1 MRALLCRELGNIN
14 NLEFGEIA
22 APVLDPDRSDQ
33 VRIRVHASGVNFP
46 DILMVEGKY
55 QVKPALPFVP
65 GLEVAGEVIECA
77 PGVSHV
83 HPGDRVIAFARHGG
97 GHAEQIVVPGAIVTP
112 LPDALDYA
120 SAAAFP
126 IAFGTAHFALT
137 HRGQL
142 SAGQTLLVLGAAG
155 GVGLAAIKVG
165 KFLGATVIATA
176 SSADKLKVA
185 SAAGADYTINY
196 QAEALRDRVLALTD
210 GKGCDLVFD
219 PVGGTAFEQCVRCIG
234 WEGRILIIGFASGDI
249 PRVATNMILV
259 KNFSVTGVVFGEHS
273 ARYPEESRA
282 RFESL
287 LDAVTSGALIIEPPA
302 VFALSNGV
310 AALDEMANRR
320 VIGKIVLTP
329 DQGKPTIVRST
340 Q

>member
-14 NLEFGEIA
+14 NLEFGEMP
-22 APVLDPDRSDQ
+22 APVLGPEQTDQ

-65 GLEVAGEVIECA
+65 GLEVAGEVIEC
-77 PGVSHV
+77 GSDVSHV
-83 HPGDRVIAFARHGG
+83 QPGDRVIAFARRGG
-97 GHAEQIVVPGAIVTP
+97 GHAEQIVLPGAIVTP
-112 LPDALDYA
+112 LPDAFDYA

-142 SAGQTLLVLGAAG
+142 RPGQTLLVLGAAG

-165 KFLGATVIATA
+165 KFLGATVIAAA

-185 SAAGADYTINY
+185 SAQGADHTINY
-196 QAEALRDRVLALTD
+196 QTEALRDRVLELTD

-219 PVGGTAFEQCVRCIG
+219 PVGGTAFEQSVRCIG
-234 WEGRILIIGFASGDI
+234 WEGKILVIGFASGDI

-273 ARYPEESRA
+273 QRYPEESRA

-287 LDAVTSGALIIEPPA
+287 LEAVTAGSLTIEPPA
-302 VFALSNGV
+302 VFALSDGV
-310 AALDEMANRR
+310 AALDEIANRR
-320 VIGKIVLTP
+320 VIGKIVLMA
-329 DQGKPTIVRST
+329 D
-340 Q
+340 